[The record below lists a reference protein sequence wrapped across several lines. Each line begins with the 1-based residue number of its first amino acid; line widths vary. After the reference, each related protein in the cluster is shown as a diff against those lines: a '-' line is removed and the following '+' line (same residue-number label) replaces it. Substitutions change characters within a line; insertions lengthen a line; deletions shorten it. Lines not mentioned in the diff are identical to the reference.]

1 MLEQIPPISTATAP
15 SPPLTPGAGA
25 SPALISS
32 RGQVAF
38 IQDSVLFVEGDPGTS
53 QYTEIARFVRYARWS
68 PDGSRLLYDQNAAAS
83 QDNTRSG
90 DFIEDYQ
97 LWSADQKQAISLS
110 SLVTDFPS
118 PPYLV
123 DGWIPRHES
132 GPAAFSTEWIDY
144 AWKPD
149 TTTWSPDGEKILFVN
164 LVSPD
169 RLPVSFPGSQTVSVA
184 DLSTGK
190 FWLAAEAVLISALH
204 PADGHTFLLQDHCG
218 SPCEWLTG
226 YSIQGEKRWELPWV
240 TTGFYGLTPDRQ
252 SIINAGRIAIN
263 EPTQPNTVDRV
274 DIQSGSVEIIWELA
288 SADYFPLQSE
298 LSRVLISADGS
309 YSSFNIARTSSA
321 GEEYYLAIIDWQG
334 NLQALLANAISVSW
348 STLGVLTILQLPDVN
363 KPGEVLLANW
373 QPGDD
378 SPLPI
383 FGPDQ
388 VAVVEGIWSPDGQAL
403 ALCTFDPGTQ
413 SLQIHTW
420 QQGDREPN
428 EVQSA
433 PLPRAGYVTWHGFRI
448 AALSFSTCL
457 TRTER

>member
-1 MLEQIPPISTATAP
+1 
-15 SPPLTPGAGA
+15 
-25 SPALISS
+25 
-32 RGQVAF
+32 
-38 IQDSVLFVEGDPGTS
+38 
-53 QYTEIARFVRYARWS
+53 
-68 PDGSRLLYDQNAAAS
+68 
-83 QDNTRSG
+83 
-90 DFIEDYQ
+90 
-97 LWSADQKQAISLS
+97 
-110 SLVTDFPS
+110 
-118 PPYLV
+118 
-123 DGWIPRHES
+123 
-132 GPAAFSTEWIDY
+132 
-144 AWKPD
+144 
-149 TTTWSPDGEKILFVN
+149 
-164 LVSPD
+164 
-169 RLPVSFPGSQTVSVA
+169 
-184 DLSTGK
+184 
-190 FWLAAEAVLISALH
+190 
-204 PADGHTFLLQDHCG
+204 
-218 SPCEWLTG
+218 
-226 YSIQGEKRWELPWV
+226 V

-433 PLPRAGYVTWHGFRI
+433 PSPAGRLCNLAWLPDSSAFFFN
-448 AALSFSTCL
+448 LSYPNGTL
-457 TRTER
+457 TPFDLWKYQIGAREAIPVIRSAILP